1 MGNVWISEGAKR
13 HCSVLPMRQP
23 DLARYFLAVTFS
35 RVVAEFDMQAST
47 TGGSNHSRLPS
58 GSSTQASSNT
68 SSVAHKAEQGSLR
81 CRLMVSEGNDE
92 AVVLDKSQQ
101 FVEVGP
107 YETRDVVVTAQEAG
121 SSSEASIVGYSI
133 ASVIPK
139 LENLRD
145 SKYVRRNRRTL
156 ERLEGVVSADYPTMS
171 SDSEDN
177 GFVTKNT
184 KFVIEPPVS
193 VKIMHQSMVLPRK

>member
-1 MGNVWISEGAKR
+1 
-13 HCSVLPMRQP
+13 
-23 DLARYFLAVTFS
+23 
-35 RVVAEFDMQAST
+35 
-47 TGGSNHSRLPS
+47 
-58 GSSTQASSNT
+58 
-68 SSVAHKAEQGSLR
+68 
-81 CRLMVSEGNDE
+81 MVSEGNDE